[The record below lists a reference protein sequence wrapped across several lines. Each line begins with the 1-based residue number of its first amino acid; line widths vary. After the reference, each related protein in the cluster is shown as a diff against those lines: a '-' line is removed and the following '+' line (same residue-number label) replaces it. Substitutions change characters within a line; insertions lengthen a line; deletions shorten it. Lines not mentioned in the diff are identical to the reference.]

1 METLKSKREIIERHF
16 ADEVFLDA
24 LNSIIDSKIESKRS
38 CLGNTSKPILDK
50 MASFMD
56 ADGAVKALTELKQQ
70 LNSFAKEA
78 EKKGLYNT
86 NQA

>member
-1 METLKSKREIIERHF
+1 MEALEKRKIIERHF
-16 ADEVFLDA
+16 ADEVFLNA
-24 LNSIIDSKIESKRS
+24 LNSIIDNIIESKKL

-56 ADGAVKALTELKQQ
+56 ADGAVKALMELKQQ
-70 LNSFAKEA
+70 FKGFAEEA
-78 EKKGLYNT
+78 EKKGLYST